1 MTPTPTLTAVE
12 RFEQGEKLLFNEN
25 YESAVGELQSS
36 LVSEELDPKRRQEAL
51 AGLGQAQLNLGNNQA
66 AIETFEELLAISD
79 GAEGKTFFSGFA
91 RVINTMRRCPKL
103 IIGRIHGKAVG
114 GGVGLAAA
122 CDYCYAT
129 ERASIRLS
137 ELAIGIGPF
146 VIAPAIERKMGLAA
160 LTRLSLEP
168 THWQTAYWAQE
179 KGLFGRVFETVEEL
193 DTEVGLLASKL
204 AGYNP
209 KALVEMKRLFW
220 EGTDHWDELLDN
232 RAAISGRLVMST
244 ASKEVLKKFK

>member
-1 MTPTPTLTAVE
+1 MNQGTLNRTVRDGVGVLEFFHPQGNSFPA
-12 RFEQGEKLLFNEN
+12 RLLKDLEQAIIDLGNRDE
-25 YESAVGELQSS
+25 VQVIVLQSDTRNAFCGGAS
-36 LVSEELDPKRRQEAL
+36 
-51 AGLGQAQLNLGNNQA
+51 
-66 AIETFEELLAISD
+66 FEELLAISD
-79 GAEGKTFFSGFA
+79 GAEGKTFFSGFV
-91 RVINTMRRCPKL
+91 RVINAMRRCPKL

-244 ASKEVLKKFK
+244 ASKEALKKFK